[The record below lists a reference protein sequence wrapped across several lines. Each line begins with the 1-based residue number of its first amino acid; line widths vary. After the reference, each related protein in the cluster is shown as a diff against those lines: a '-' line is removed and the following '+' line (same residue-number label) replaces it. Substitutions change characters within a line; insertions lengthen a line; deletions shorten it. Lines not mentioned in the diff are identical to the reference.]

1 MKRAFWLSFC
11 TALAIYLTM
20 ALWSVPFIA
29 SQAGGQAPFDM
40 RPLGYSLSDATRFLS
55 ALSEEGR
62 EFYLNVQQRLD
73 IAYPAL
79 LGLALVLGLQLAL
92 RRPWGTVFGVVA
104 LIATSADYFENYLI
118 TGMLR
123 TPVEALDEVTVQVA
137 SFLTMSKSVSH
148 MICFVALLLGA
159 TMTVLRRILR

>member
-1 MKRAFWLSFC
+1 MQRAFWLSFV

-20 ALWSVPFIA
+20 ALWSVPFISA
-29 SQAGGQAPFDM
+29 QAAGQAPFDM
-40 RPLGYSLSDATRFLS
+40 RPMGYSLSEAIGFLS
-55 ALSEEGR
+55 ALTEEGR
-62 EFYLNVQQRLD
+62 DFYLNVQQRLD

-79 LGLALVLGLQLAL
+79 LGLALVLGLQLVL

-104 LIATSADYFENYLI
+104 LIATSADYFENYLVA
-118 TGMLR
+118 GMLQ

-148 MICFVALLLGA
+148 MTCFAALLLGA
-159 TMTVLRRILR
+159 STTVLRRMLR